1 MSTPSSSR
9 KNSPRKFVSESSDT
23 RSLTSS
29 KFAQLLSKF
38 EVIEAVSSV
47 GSPPLTSSKTKPV
60 SAIKVTSTIEQ
71 TSSSAS
77 KPSSHASTR
86 IRERGSTGSSHV
98 SSGRFVPSSQEPPRA
113 RRVKTFGAQS
123 PVISTRNVDSRAR
136 HKSVAER
143 RIMFEAADQQARK
156 CFGVYL
162 LEDNTDCPIEIEAS
176 SPTRTSIPRSPSKLA
191 HSKSWQSIK
200 TRRSAAEPRPEDAP
214 TTPNPNH
221 AAKTFSLTSHTV
233 PSPRTLLAS
242 DDPFGSWRSPLNR
255 PDDSWTSFKRSSLV
269 MSAPDASPS
278 YIKSQYTEL
287 TPKSVQAVSTSR
299 IKLDDVRDD
308 TFVEKNNVT
317 IEETRHN
324 GWVRNARKIASSLSN
339 TVSAGSSSLQ
349 RKSRGSHDAPSQA
362 LSNTSGLISFRF
374 ARESTPSRSSLP
386 RSRISNLRR
395 QFDQLRDQPVAS
407 VAPLETKQRES
418 ILTKNEAP
426 NSPSRRPLLLYSD
439 SSESEIFNV
448 PISRSKSYA
457 PCWSRA
463 AVESPQTPVGRRN
476 TEKFISPLKQ
486 KIDLFE
492 SLDCHAPSLNS
503 PRSIDAGKQSISK
516 INKRKNSVVG
526 PLRTFKGTL
535 RRISTSC
542 RRIPSEWSKTSSRD
556 IGASQFRGFD
566 DDTVVQ
572 DDQAVGFAA
581 DEPLSPHSIDA
592 IPGQPV
598 LGQTFLTNE
607 IISPLLLEKTSSLPQ
622 SSITQ
627 AGFNTDGEAGLSVA
641 PPPLFAEPQRRFSHT
656 KHALSRAANRFS
668 LPDIEKELE
677 LIELLEDSHQP
688 VPAHNPFVSKV
699 VCELEQPRPVR
710 ANELKRL
717 VSLCKEKV
725 RKISAGRSE

>member
-1 MSTPSSSR
+1 MSTHSSSR

-38 EVIEAVSSV
+38 EVLDAVSSV
-47 GSPPLTSSKTKPV
+47 GSPPPPSSKTKPA
-60 SAIKVTSTIEQ
+60 SAVKVTPTIKQ

-98 SSGRFVPSSQEPPRA
+98 SSGQFVPSSQEPPRT

-123 PVISTRNVDSRAR
+123 PVISTRNADSKAR
-136 HKSVAER
+136 QKSVAER
-143 RIMFEAADQQARK
+143 RIMFEAANKQAQ
-156 CFGVYL
+156 
-162 LEDNTDCPIEIEAS
+162 IEAS

-200 TRRSAAEPRPEDAP
+200 TRRSAAEPRADDAP
-214 TTPNPNH
+214 TTPNPVH
-221 AAKTFSLTSHTV
+221 VAKAFSPNSHIV

-242 DDPFGSWRSPLNR
+242 DDPFGTWRSPLNR
-255 PDDSWTSFKRSSLV
+255 PDDSWASFKRNSLV

-278 YIKSQYTEL
+278 YIKSQYTEV
-287 TPKSVQAVSTSR
+287 TPSSVQTVCTSR
-299 IKLDDVRDD
+299 FKLDDVRDD
-308 TFVEKNNVT
+308 AFVEKNNVT

-339 TVSAGSSSLQ
+339 TVSAGSSSLR
-349 RKSRGSHDAPSQA
+349 RKSRGSHDAPSQPP
-362 LSNTSGLISFRF
+362 SNNSGLMSFRF
-374 ARESTPSRSSLP
+374 ARASTLSRSSLP
-386 RSRISNLRR
+386 RSRISNLRK
-395 QFDQLRDQPVAS
+395 QFDQLKDQPVAS
-407 VAPLETKQRES
+407 VAPLETKRRES

-426 NSPSRRPLLLYSD
+426 NSPSKHPLLGYSD
-439 SSESEIFNV
+439 SSESEILNAPKF
-448 PISRSKSYA
+448 RSKSFA
-457 PCWSRA
+457 PRWSRA

-476 TEKFISPLKQ
+476 TEKYISPLKQ

-492 SLDCHAPSLNS
+492 SLDRQAPSLDS
-503 PRSIDAGKQSISK
+503 PRSIETGKQSMFK
-516 INKRKNSVVG
+516 INKRKSSVG

-535 RRISTSC
+535 RRISTSH
-542 RRIPSEWSKTSSRD
+542 RRIPSEWSTTSSRD
-556 IGASQFRGFD
+556 IAPSQLRGSD
-566 DDTVVQ
+566 DDTVVR
-572 DDQAVGFAA
+572 DGQAIEFAN

-607 IISPLLLEKTSSLPQ
+607 IISPLLLEKPSSLPRN
-622 SSITQ
+622 SITQ
-627 AGFNTDGEAGLSVA
+627 AGFNMDGEAGLSVA

-668 LPDIEKELE
+668 LPDIGKELE
-677 LIELLEDSHQP
+677 LIELLENNCQT

-725 RKISAGRSE
+725 RKISGGRSE

>member
-1 MSTPSSSR
+1 MSTHSSSR

-38 EVIEAVSSV
+38 EVLEAVSSV
-47 GSPPLTSSKTKPV
+47 GSPPIPSSKTKPT

-77 KPSSHASTR
+77 KPSSHASTKR
-86 IRERGSTGSSHV
+86 RERGSTGSSHV
-98 SSGRFVPSSQEPPRA
+98 SSSRFVPSSQETPRP

-123 PVISTRNVDSRAR
+123 PVITTRNADSKAR
-136 HKSVAER
+136 QKSVAER
-143 RIMFEAADQQARK
+143 RIMFEAADQQAQ
-156 CFGVYL
+156 
-162 LEDNTDCPIEIEAS
+162 AS

-200 TRRSAAEPRPEDAP
+200 TRQSAAEPREDDAP
-214 TTPNPNH
+214 TTPIPVH
-221 AAKTFSLTSHTV
+221 VAKTFSPTSHTI

-242 DDPFGSWRSPLNR
+242 DDPFGTWRSPLNR

-278 YIKSQYTEL
+278 YIKSQYTEV
-287 TPKSVQAVSTSR
+287 TPSTVQAVSTSR
-299 IKLDDVRDD
+299 FKLDDVRDD
-308 TFVEKNNVT
+308 VFVEKNNAT
-317 IEETRHN
+317 IEESRQN

-339 TVSAGSSSLQ
+339 TVSAGSSSLR
-349 RKSRGSHDAPSQA
+349 RKSRGSHDAPSQPP
-362 LSNTSGLISFRF
+362 SNNGGLMSFRF

-386 RSRISNLRR
+386 HSRISNLRK
-395 QFDQLRDQPVAS
+395 QFDQLKDQPVAS
-407 VAPLETKQRES
+407 VVPLETKRRES
-418 ILTKNEAP
+418 ILTKTSTSS
-426 NSPSRRPLLLYSD
+426 SPSKYPLLGYSD
-439 SSESEIFNV
+439 SSESEILNAPKF
-448 PISRSKSYA
+448 RSKSYA
-457 PCWSRA
+457 PRGSRA
-463 AVESPQTPVGRRN
+463 TVESPQSPVGRRN
-476 TEKFISPLKQ
+476 TEKHISPLKQ

-492 SLDCHAPSLNS
+492 SLDRQVPSFDS
-503 PRSIDAGKQSISK
+503 PRPIKTSTHSTFK
-516 INKRKNSVVG
+516 INKRKSSVVG
-526 PLRTFKGTL
+526 PLRSFKGTL
-535 RRISTSC
+535 RRISTSY
-542 RRIPSEWSKTSSRD
+542 RRIPSEWSTTSSRD
-556 IGASQFRGFD
+556 IAPSQLRD
-566 DDTVVQ
+566 SDEETVVQ
-572 DDQAVGFAA
+572 DGQAAEFAN
-581 DEPLSPHSIDA
+581 DEPLSPRSIDA

-607 IISPLLLEKTSSLPQ
+607 IISPLSLENPSSLPR

-627 AGFNTDGEAGLSVA
+627 AGFNMDGEAGVSVA

-677 LIELLEDSHQP
+677 LIELLENDRQT
-688 VPAHNPFVSKV
+688 VPAHNTLVSKV

-717 VSLCKEKV
+717 VILCKEKA
-725 RKISAGRSE
+725 RKLSGGRSE